1 MRRTLKQE
9 IFTIPNILSFI
20 RLFMIPLIVWLYTVK
35 HRYLLTIILVAV
47 SAVTDV
53 VDGRIARKYN
63 LVSEIG
69 KVLDP
74 VADKLT
80 QFALVV
86 CLATRYEKMLYIA
99 ATLLLREMLMLLFG
113 FIAATKRH
121 KMFNSRWF
129 GKLATVTVYLS
140 VGLLLIF
147 SDMREE
153 FVNVIMLVSEIVIV
167 LSMFLYVAMF
177 VSFIRQPKDKAAVEC
192 GEEKAADD
200 GERK

>member
-1 MRRTLKQE
+1 MRKTLKQE
-9 IFTIPNILSFI
+9 IFTLPNILSFF

-35 HRYLLTIILVAV
+35 QRYILTLVMVAV

-63 LVSEIG
+63 MVSEIG

-86 CLATRYEKMLYIA
+86 CMATRYEKMLYIA
-99 ATLLLREMLMLLFG
+99 ATLLIRESLMLLFG
-113 FIAATKRH
+113 FIAATKKH
-121 KMFNSRWF
+121 AMFSSRWF

-140 VGLLLIF
+140 VIALLIYPE
-147 SDMREE
+147 MPLRA
-153 FVNVIMLVSEIVIV
+153 VNVIMIFAESVVV
-167 LSMFLYVAMF
+167 LSMVMYTIMF
-177 VSFIRQPKDKAAVEC
+177 MTFILRRREPVGD
-192 GEEKAADD
+192 GT
-200 GERK
+200 GER